1 MCPLKFEYYWARDP
15 VNLHMSQE
23 VPGGDI
29 PRRDTGK
36 GNKNIHIAGL
46 QIKEKIMK
54 SMSFLCGSDDKE
66 SACNARDMCLIPGL

>member
-54 SMSFLCGSDDKE
+54 RMSFLCGSDDKE